1 MRQLKLFALLATAIL
16 GAPNA
21 HSAGEPDWVVIGR
34 GDGFADYV
42 DVNSLRIRAGRL
54 TAWTLTSF
62 TTPQQ
67 SSEASVLPYL
77 SMTTLNMY
85 NCADYRS
92 AALDI
97 SFYAGETAQG
107 ELLKSLSLSP
117 GAVVVKQAAPGS
129 LGRSEIETVCTMWEK
144 GPRGSLSAAVSRTP
158 I

>member
-1 MRQLKLFALLATAIL
+1 MRQLGFLALFATAML
-16 GAPNA
+16 GAPDAN
-21 HSAGEPDWVVIGR
+21 SAGEPAWVVIGR

-42 DVNSLRIRAGRL
+42 DANSIRIRAGRL

-67 SSEASVLPYL
+67 SSEASVQPYL

-85 NCADYRS
+85 NCADYRT

-97 SFYAGETAQG
+97 AFYAGESAQG

-117 GAVVVKQAAPGS
+117 AAVVVKQATPGS
-129 LGRSEIETVCTMWEK
+129 LGRSEIEAVCSMWEK
-144 GPRGSLSAAVSRTP
+144 GPAGSLSAAVSRTP